1 MRAVSEVAG
10 RGQRSLLAPIDP
22 VGRALRVSGVPSGR
36 GIWVAG
42 VALLRSTAL
51 IGLCAGAAATCGGPT
66 EPLRRPLLRTLAVS
80 DRAVLRDSGLLVV
93 AAVPKDTTVIQ
104 PPHFRLQ
111 LELTTTSGDIES
123 FNLTP
128 IICDEFTLSCHH
140 IGVVMK
146 EGHHIRETFSLL
158 NAVPARVS
166 MDIFGGELAGVY
178 VFEPDNVPE
187 AASKLR
193 SHPAVK
199 SAERTHAGVDPP
211 PPKWALN
218 GGLPLDFR
226 PVISR
231 DGVLQARP
239 NDTVTVR
246 YQQPDSSIIELRLA
260 IPEP

>member
-1 MRAVSEVAG
+1 MRTVSEVTG
-10 RGQRSLLAPIDP
+10 PGHHSPLARVDP
-22 VGRALRVSGVPSGR
+22 FGRAECVSGVP
-36 GIWVAG
+36 AG
-42 VALLRSTAL
+42 HQIRYAIAALLRSTAL
-51 IGLCAGAAATCGGPT
+51 VGLCAGAAATCGRPT
-66 EPLRRPLLRTLAVS
+66 EPIRPQLLRTLTVS

-93 AAVPKDTTVIQ
+93 FAVPQDTTVIP

-111 LELTTTSGDIES
+111 VELTTTSGDIES

-158 NAVPARVS
+158 NAIPARVWWVG
-166 MDIFGGELAGVY
+166 FGGELAGVY

-187 AASKLR
+187 AVSKLT
-193 SHPAVK
+193 SYPAVK
-199 SAERTHAGVDPP
+199 SAARNHAGADPP
-211 PPKWALN
+211 PPKWTLD

-231 DGVLQARP
+231 DGVVQARP
-239 NDTVTVR
+239 NDTVTVK
-246 YQQPDSSIIELRLA
+246 YHQPDSTIIELRLVV
-260 IPEP
+260 PEP